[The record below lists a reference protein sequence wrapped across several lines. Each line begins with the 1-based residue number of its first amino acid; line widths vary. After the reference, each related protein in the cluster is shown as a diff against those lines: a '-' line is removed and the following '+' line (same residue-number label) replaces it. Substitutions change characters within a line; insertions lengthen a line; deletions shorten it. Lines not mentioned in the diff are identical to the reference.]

1 MTVLITGGSGFVG
14 AHLRALLPDALAPG
28 RDALDLTDPDSVH
41 AWIAAHPPTR
51 VLHLAAQT
59 SPQHAE
65 RDPGLTQRVNVAGTR
80 ALVDALL
87 AHAPRARLVAVS
99 TCHAYG
105 PPLRLPITEAHPL
118 NPVGV
123 YARSKAAAEAVVLA
137 GVEQGLHAV
146 IARPFNLTGPG
157 HGPAFAPADWARQAA
172 EGHRKILVGDIDV
185 RRDYLDVRDAATGL
199 WLLAERGLTGEA
211 YNLCSGDAVPMRVV
225 LAAVAP
231 GCEPVRD
238 PERLRNHPVPTLL
251 GSWRKAGALGW
262 NPTISLTQSLSDLR
276 REIRGG

>member
-1 MTVLITGGSGFVG
+1 MTVLITGGAGFVG
-14 AHLRALLPDALAPG
+14 THLRARLPDALAPG
-28 RDALDLTDPDSVH
+28 RAQMDLCEPDTVRRM
-41 AWIAAHPPTR
+41 IQAHRPDV

-59 SPQHAE
+59 SVQIAE
-65 RDPGLTQRVNVAGTR
+65 RDPVGTHRVNVQGTQV
-80 ALVDALL
+80 LVHALL
-87 AHAPRARLVAVS
+87 EHAPRARLVFVS

-123 YARSKAAAEAVVLA
+123 YARSKADAEAVVLEGVA
-137 GVEQGLHAV
+137 GGLHAV

-157 HGPAFAPADWARQAA
+157 HGAAFAPSDWARQAA

-185 RRDYLDVRDAATGL
+185 RRDYLDVRDAAAGL
-199 WLLAERGLTGEA
+199 VMLAERGLRGEA
-211 YNLCSGDAVPMRVV
+211 YNLCSGQAVSMRVV
-225 LAAVAP
+225 LASVAP
-231 GCEPVRD
+231 GCEAVRD
-238 PERLRNHPVPTLL
+238 PERLRNHPVPTLQ

-262 NPTISLTQSLSDLR
+262 NPTIPLTQSLSDLR